1 METTTKIK
9 QYIRHIAPQPYTE
22 VRLGRVV
29 SVEGDTCTVDI
40 DGLEIDGVSL
50 RPVQDSSNLP
60 LRITPAVGAFANV
73 VDLSETLRKAVGMAG
88 VSQDLQDQWLANVS
102 RFAAY
107 KAARATDMIREAV
120 AADGVITDGI
130 NPLRAH
136 ARYLAAEA
144 NTARTRARTGKQ
156 WQQFSDP
163 DHARLFPNIRWI
175 ASRSATPRE
184 AHMPFYGRVWAKDD
198 PFWQH
203 NQPGTLWNCKCDS
216 HCQICEKGNT
226 TTACRNRYF

>member
-29 SVEGDTCTVDI
+29 SVEGDTCTIDL

-73 VDLSETLRKAVGMAG
+73 
-88 VSQDLQDQWLANVS
+88 S

-107 KAARATDMIREAV
+107 KAARATDMIRDAV
-120 AADGVITDGI
+120 AANDEKRDGTDIFGGCAI
-130 NPLRAH
+130 YCESFQNRAGRDNKRILP
-136 ARYLAAEA
+136 ALAA
-144 NTARTRARTGKQ
+144 
-156 WQQFSDP
+156 
-163 DHARLFPNIRWI
+163 
-175 ASRSATPRE
+175 
-184 AHMPFYGRVWAKDD
+184 AHRD
-198 PFWQH
+198 
-203 NQPGTLWNCKCDS
+203 
-216 HCQICEKGNT
+216 
-226 TTACRNRYF
+226 